1 MRETKVINTNL
12 LASRPKKNGR
22 KPHFR
27 LKCVNWKLPNV
38 GPVTLPHFLEIT
50 RGCSFAVE
58 GEVPGQEG
66 AVTNPAKLRDK

>member
-12 LASRPKKNGR
+12 LASRPKKKR
-22 KPHFR
+22 KEASLPVEV
-27 LKCVNWKLPNV
+27 CQPKLPNV
-38 GPVTLPHFLEIT
+38 GSVTLPNFLEIT